1 MSRGERFTKRA
12 KEIMTAAQAEAET
25 AQSNT
30 IETPHMLLAM
40 LKVEGSL
47 AQRVLSDLNLEYDR
61 VLSYVRAALPAE
73 PVPKKPATLGMDTRR
88 LLESAMQI
96 ARDRRD
102 PYIGSEHVLLALVK
116 GDDKSIRYLM
126 RQINLEPQFVR
137 QNIDRELERKGGD
150 DASISD
156 SDPTASQTLRAL
168 TPTPAPEFN
177 ARARVLSLVEAG
189 KISAGEGAELLKAM
203 RFAAVPLPGVL
214 VLAVIAFGCNGSPSS
229 PSPVTGGPPPGVTVT
244 PATWQGTLTR
254 DGVSAT
260 VRITAPEL
268 SPPQAPPAMYG
279 PFEAAFPAVVYR
291 GNASGVTE
299 GPGWLVTL
307 SPTSHGPCGGGAFAF
322 VQGTTQM
329 NLSADGNRLTG
340 TANVSTCEGSVRWQ
354 AEFER
359 RR

>member
-47 AQRVLSDLNLEYDR
+47 AQRVLSDLNLKYDR

-126 RQINLEPQFVR
+126 RQINLEPQVVR

-189 KISAGEGAELLKAM
+189 KISAAEGAELLKAM
-203 RFAAVPLPGVL
+203 RFAAVPLPGGSGFVL
-214 VLAVIAFGCNGSPSS
+214 LPFDDVNFDELRQRTLHFVVTENGSN
-229 PSPVTGGPPPGVTVT
+229 TVKAEVALPFEQAQAELFRMLSAVYNGST
-244 PATWQGTLTR
+244 GTLLSLNGGDDR
-254 DGVSAT
+254 LQVSL
-260 VRITAPEL
+260 E
-268 SPPQAPPAMYG
+268 
-279 PFEAAFPAVVYR
+279 
-291 GNASGVTE
+291 
-299 GPGWLVTL
+299 
-307 SPTSHGPCGGGAFAF
+307 
-322 VQGTTQM
+322 
-329 NLSADGNRLTG
+329 
-340 TANVSTCEGSVRWQ
+340 
-354 AEFER
+354 
-359 RR
+359 